1 MCVFKDLENQILYLV
16 LIPVPLVLS
25 SVKMKMRLILTQN
38 VPIPIQGPSSSTW
51 PFRAFNN
58 GTHLSLVTQEDP
70 LSIRHFSQICY

>member
-16 LIPVPLVLS
+16 LIPVPPILS

-38 VPIPIQGPSSSTW
+38 VPIPVQGPSSSMQ

-70 LSIRHFSQICY
+70 LKIRHISLICD